1 MRPSLFVIIFAA
13 ALMIRLT
20 NIALLGAS
28 PDALL
33 VEDAR
38 LYWDSATA
46 LMAQGYDSVET
57 VVRLLVNSERAP
69 GYILFL
75 AGLREL
81 FGDSFGAIL
90 IVQSILDSL
99 SCILIATIGAAVP
112 SSLAPRLALVSGLIA
127 AATPN
132 LVIHSGMILS
142 DTLFLFL
149 FAVTLAAGARF
160 LQNGSPRWATIA
172 ALSLGLAIVTRTLVL
187 PLPLLMA
194 PIAFAAP
201 LMKGRRMA
209 ACIGI
214 SIMFMGISLAPA
226 TYIMKRHYSD
236 FGAFTLSSQNGAH
249 LAGWLAPLV
258 RRAHDGTPRDQGAA
272 FLNEK
277 IQTRMK
283 ADGVDEF
290 SLNKFERSRAIS
302 AYAMEELATYPL
314 MAFVKAWG
322 AGVAVNLGAPA
333 SLLDPRVRALPHSSF
348 DRTGG
353 GGVFGQI
360 SAFITAAA
368 PAFVTIALA
377 SFAGMALISLLQVYG
392 LVRLF
397 QMALWPSVLATL
409 CIGYF
414 LLVTGPIGS
423 PKYRLPFEPV
433 LILLTGLALVD
444 LYGRVFGAR
453 SR

>member
-1 MRPSLFVIIFAA
+1 
-13 ALMIRLT
+13 
-20 NIALLGAS
+20 
-28 PDALL
+28 
-33 VEDAR
+33 
-38 LYWDSATA
+38 
-46 LMAQGYDSVET
+46 
-57 VVRLLVNSERAP
+57 
-69 GYILFL
+69 
-75 AGLREL
+75 
-81 FGDSFGAIL
+81 
-90 IVQSILDSL
+90 
-99 SCILIATIGAAVP
+99 
-112 SSLAPRLALVSGLIA
+112 
-127 AATPN
+127 
-132 LVIHSGMILS
+132 
-142 DTLFLFL
+142 
-149 FAVTLAAGARF
+149 
-160 LQNGSPRWATIA
+160 
-172 ALSLGLAIVTRTLVL
+172 VTRTLVL

-201 LMKGRRMA
+201 LMKGRWMA

-226 TYIMKRHYSD
+226 TYLMKRHYSD

-272 FLNEK
+272 FLDEK

-314 MAFVKAWG
+314 KAFVKAWG

-333 SLLDPRVRALPHSSF
+333 SLLDPRVRALPHGSF

-353 GGVFGQI
+353 GGLLGQI

-377 SFAGMALISLLQVYG
+377 SFIGMALISLLQVYG
-392 LVRLF
+392 LFRLF
-397 QMALWPSVLATL
+397 QTAFWSAVIATL
-409 CIGYF
+409 CISYF
-414 LLVTGPIGS
+414 LLVNGPIGS

-433 LILLTGLALVD
+433 LILLTSLALVD
-444 LYGRVFGAR
+444 LFGRVFGAR
-453 SR
+453 PR